1 MSLIDGGT
9 PEAFFANLLL
19 PLKRH
24 NASRRVQYFAREPD
38 QAAETYWQEI
48 ATRTGG
54 FGSVPADSD
63 PAGLLDQ
70 LAEYWR
76 ASGDPA
82 LPRLLPYLKQL
93 REALAAK
100 PLPLPP
106 TARIPNSRTP
116 STRCSSLQ
124 LPRQRRQTRETAR
137 GRDSTALG
145 ASC

>member
-38 QAAETYWQEI
+38 QAAESYWQEI

-54 FGSVPADSD
+54 LGNVRADSD

-82 LPRLLPYLKQL
+82 LPRLLPYLKQQL
-93 REALAAK
+93 REALAAEAAAAPAGGK
-100 PLPLPP
+100 DPGLSDSVYPLF
-106 TARIPNSRTP
+106 
-116 STRCSSLQ
+116 
-124 LPRQRRQTRETAR
+124 
-137 GRDSTALG
+137 
-145 ASC
+145 

>member
-24 NASRRVQYFAREPD
+24 NTARGVRHFARAPD
-38 QAAETYWQEI
+38 AAQETYWQEI

-54 FGSVPADSD
+54 IGNVPANCD
-63 PAGLLDQ
+63 PATLLDQ
-70 LAEYWR
+70 LAEHWR

-93 REALAAK
+93 REALAAEAAAASTGDK
-100 PLPLPP
+100 DADLSDSVYPLF
-106 TARIPNSRTP
+106 
-116 STRCSSLQ
+116 
-124 LPRQRRQTRETAR
+124 
-137 GRDSTALG
+137 
-145 ASC
+145 

>member
-9 PEAFFANLLL
+9 PEAFFANLLQ

-24 NASRRVQYFAREPD
+24 NAARRVQYFAREPD

-93 REALAAK
+93 REALSAEAAAAPAAGK
-100 PLPLPP
+100 DPELSDSVYPLF
-106 TARIPNSRTP
+106 
-116 STRCSSLQ
+116 
-124 LPRQRRQTRETAR
+124 
-137 GRDSTALG
+137 
-145 ASC
+145 

>member
-9 PEAFFANLLL
+9 PEAFFANLLQ

-24 NASRRVQYFAREPD
+24 NASRRAQYFAREPD
-38 QAAETYWQEI
+38 QTAETYWQEI

-54 FGSVPADSD
+54 LGNVPADSD

-76 ASGDPA
+76 AGGDPA

-93 REALAAK
+93 REALAAEAAAAPADGK
-100 PLPLPP
+100 DPELSDSVYPLF
-106 TARIPNSRTP
+106 
-116 STRCSSLQ
+116 
-124 LPRQRRQTRETAR
+124 
-137 GRDSTALG
+137 
-145 ASC
+145 

>member
-24 NASRRVQYFAREPD
+24 NVSRSVRYFAREPD
-38 QAAETYWQEI
+38 QAAESYWQEI
-48 ATRTGG
+48 ATRSGG
-54 FGSVPADSD
+54 LGNVPANCD

-70 LAEYWR
+70 LAEHWC

-93 REALAAK
+93 REALATEAAAAPAGGK
-100 PLPLPP
+100 DAELSDSVYPLF
-106 TARIPNSRTP
+106 
-116 STRCSSLQ
+116 
-124 LPRQRRQTRETAR
+124 
-137 GRDSTALG
+137 
-145 ASC
+145 